1 MKNKPIKNLAASVHQ
16 RLLDKARQT
25 GRPFNELLQY
35 FVMERFLYRLSKSKY
50 AKNFVLKGALMLNV
64 WERTALP
71 RPTLDID
78 VLAKR
83 IGNDVESVVRVVQ
96 EICTQAVEPDGITF
110 DPARVRGQQ
119 IAEEAEY
126 EGVRV
131 RLGGSLGNARLSLQ
145 LDVGFGDVVI
155 PAEEVMDYP
164 TILDF
169 PAPHLRGYSK
179 ESVVA
184 EKFEAA
190 VRHGDVNSRMKDFY
204 DIWFLSR
211 QFEFDGA
218 TLAEAAR
225 EVFSRRG
232 TELSPEAVSLRPAFA
247 EDPSKAAQWHAFR
260 NRNRLDAAPENFVD
274 LMKVVVAF
282 LKPVAAAVSTA
293 NAFGVRWTPPG
304 PWMQS

>member
-35 FVMERFLYRLSKSKY
+35 FAMERFLYRLSKSKY

-64 WERTALP
+64 WERVSLP

-83 IGNDVESVVRVVQ
+83 VGNDVGTIVQTVQ
-96 EICTQAVEPDGITF
+96 EICGLAVDPDGITF
-110 DPARVRGQQ
+110 DPVTVRGER

-131 RLGGSLGNARLSLQ
+131 RLGGSLGNSCLSLR
-145 LDVGFGDVVI
+145 LDVGFADVVI
-155 PAEEVMDYP
+155 PSEEEMYYP

-169 PAPHLRGYSK
+169 APPHLWGYSK
-179 ESVVA
+179 ESMVA

-190 VRHGDVNSRMKDFY
+190 VRYGDVNSRLKDFF

-211 QFEFDGA
+211 QLDFDGA
-218 TLAEAAR
+218 TFAEAITQ
-225 EVFSRRG
+225 VFSRRG
-232 TELSPEAVSLRPAFA
+232 TGLSPQAVPLTPVFA
-247 EDPSKAAQWHAFR
+247 QDPGRAARWVAFR
-260 NRNRLDAAPENFVD
+260 TRNRLDMAPESFAG
-274 LMKVVVAF
+274 LMTAVATF
-282 LKPVAAAVSTA
+282 LKPLAEAISA
-293 NAFGVRWTPPG
+293 NHSFRKRWSPPG
-304 PWMQS
+304 PWSD

>member
-1 MKNKPIKNLAASVHQ
+1 MRNKPVRNLAASVHQ

-35 FVMERFLYRLSKSKY
+35 FVMERFLYRLSKSRY

-64 WERTALP
+64 WERAALP

-78 VLAKR
+78 VLAKH
-83 IGNDVESVVRVVQ
+83 IANDVESIVRAIQ
-96 EICTQAVEPDGITF
+96 EICAQAVEPDGVSF
-110 DPARVRGQQ
+110 DPATVRGEQ
-119 IAEEAEY
+119 IVEEAEY

-169 PAPHLRGYSK
+169 PAPRLRGYSK

-204 DIWFLSR
+204 DIWVLSR

-218 TLAEAAR
+218 TLAEAVR
-225 EVFSRRG
+225 KVFSRRG
-232 TELSPEAVSLRPAFA
+232 TELSPDAVPLKSAFA
-247 EDPSKAAQWHAFR
+247 EDASKAAQWRAFR
-260 NRNRLDAAPENFVD
+260 N
-274 LMKVVVAF
+274 
-282 LKPVAAAVSTA
+282 
-293 NAFGVRWTPPG
+293 
-304 PWMQS
+304 